1 MLGLSKRGGR
11 GDPSQI
17 MIIDDAGDAAPLH
30 RGRIFVLALMALFT
44 AGAAV
49 SLRPATAVHMRMDY
63 LDALDK
69 ARAGEMI
76 GTVLGAAFAG
86 FAITLFLVSA
96 VLARVGFGRALVA
109 AAVLMPLGFILVGH
123 ADALGVSPYHGL
135 LIGMVVQGLGW
146 GLVETVINPLTSALY
161 PEDRVSRLSILHAW
175 YPAGV
180 VAGSLIGLFGDS
192 AGLSWRWMY
201 VPLGLLCLVFGI
213 MALRENLPDVS
224 RSTDAPVTPGEMIK
238 ATLKSPG
245 IFLWVVLMMFTAST
259 ELAPGQW
266 VDVALSQIVGMR
278 GILLLAYVSGLMFVM
293 RHFAGPLVKRLSNV
307 GLLIFS
313 AVLSSVGLYGLGL
326 AQDPAGA
333 LIASTAWGF
342 GVSYFWPTML
352 ATVAERYPRSGTMVF
367 GLMGSAG
374 ALSVYIVLPTL
385 GVIYDQAK
393 LAAAHGDAQLA
404 ATAQG
409 QQLHDI
415 LTAAAAASFRAAAL
429 IPLCLVV
436 IFSLIALADRMR
448 NAK

>member
-1 MLGLSKRGGR
+1 
-11 GDPSQI
+11 
-17 MIIDDAGDAAPLH
+17 MIIDDAASAAPLN
-30 RGRIFVLALMALFT
+30 RGRIFVLALLALFT

-49 SLRPATAVHMRMDY
+49 SLRAATAVHMRADY

-96 VLARVGFGRALVA
+96 ILARVGFGRALVA
-109 AAVLMPLGFILVGH
+109 AAALLFLGFVIVGH
-123 ADALGVSPYHGL
+123 AGALGVSPYHGL

-180 VAGSLIGLFGDS
+180 VAGSLIGIFGDQ
-192 AGLSWRWMY
+192 AGLSWRLMY
-201 VPLGLLCLVFGI
+201 VPLGLLCVIFGV
-213 MALRENLPDVS
+213 MAMKERLPDVS
-224 RSTDAPVTPGEMIK
+224 LSTDAPVTPGEMIR
-238 ATLKSPG
+238 ATLHSPT

-259 ELAPGQW
+259 EFAPGQW

-313 AVLSSVGLYGLGL
+313 AAFATVGLYGLSL
-326 AQDPAGA
+326 ARDPAGA
-333 LIASTAWGF
+333 LIAATGWGF
-342 GVSYFWPTML
+342 GVCYFWPTML

-374 ALSVYIVLPTL
+374 ALSTYVVLPTL
-385 GVIYDQAK
+385 GAIYDRAK

-404 ATAQG
+404 ASAQG
-409 QQLHDI
+409 QELHDI
-415 LTAAAAASFRAAAL
+415 LTAAAAASFRAVAL
-429 IPLCLVV
+429 IPLCLIV

-448 NAK
+448 KPK

>member
-1 MLGLSKRGGR
+1 
-11 GDPSQI
+11 
-17 MIIDDAGDAAPLH
+17 MIIDDAASAAPLN
-30 RGRIFVLALMALFT
+30 RGRIFVLALLALFT

-49 SLRPATAVHMRMDY
+49 SLRAATAVHMRADY

-96 VLARVGFGRALVA
+96 ILARVGFGRALVA
-109 AAVLMPLGFILVGH
+109 AAVLLFLGFVLVGH
-123 ADALGVSPYHGL
+123 AGALGVSPYHGL

-180 VAGSLIGLFGDS
+180 VAGSLIGIFGDQ
-192 AGLSWRWMY
+192 AGLSWRLMY
-201 VPLGLLCLVFGI
+201 VPLGLLCVIFGV
-213 MALRENLPDVS
+213 MAMKERLPDVS
-224 RSTDAPVTPGEMIK
+224 LSTDAPVTPGEMIR
-238 ATLKSPG
+238 ATLHSPT

-259 ELAPGQW
+259 EFAPGQW

-313 AVLSSVGLYGLGL
+313 AAFATVGLYGLSL
-326 AQDPAGA
+326 ARDPAGA
-333 LIASTAWGF
+333 LIAATGWGF
-342 GVSYFWPTML
+342 GVCYFWPTML
-352 ATVAERYPRSGTMVF
+352 AIVAERYPRSGTMVF

-374 ALSVYIVLPTL
+374 ALSTYVVLPTL
-385 GVIYDQAK
+385 GAIYDRAK

-404 ATAQG
+404 ASAQG
-409 QQLHDI
+409 QELHDI
-415 LTAAAAASFRAAAL
+415 LTAAAAASFRAVAL
-429 IPLCLVV
+429 IPLCLIV

-448 NAK
+448 KPK

>member
-1 MLGLSKRGGR
+1 
-11 GDPSQI
+11 
-17 MIIDDAGDAAPLH
+17 MIIDDAASAAPLN
-30 RGRIFVLALMALFT
+30 RGRIFVLALLALFT

-49 SLRPATAVHMRMDY
+49 SLRAATAVHMRADY

-96 VLARVGFGRALVA
+96 ILARVGFGRALVA
-109 AAVLMPLGFILVGH
+109 AAVLLFLGFVLVGH
-123 ADALGVSPYHGL
+123 AGALGVSPYHGL

-180 VAGSLIGLFGDS
+180 VAGSLIGIFGDQ
-192 AGLSWRWMY
+192 AGLSWRLMY
-201 VPLGLLCLVFGI
+201 VPLGLLCVIFGV
-213 MALRENLPDVS
+213 MAMKERLPDVS
-224 RSTDAPVTPGEMIK
+224 LSTDAPVTPGEMIR
-238 ATLKSPG
+238 ATLHSPT

-259 ELAPGQW
+259 EFAPGQW

-313 AVLSSVGLYGLGL
+313 AAFATVGLYGLSL
-326 AQDPAGA
+326 ARDPAGA
-333 LIASTAWGF
+333 LIAATGWGF
-342 GVSYFWPTML
+342 GVCYFWPTML

-374 ALSVYIVLPTL
+374 ALSTYVVLPTL
-385 GVIYDQAK
+385 GAIYDRAK

-404 ATAQG
+404 ASAQG
-409 QQLHDI
+409 QELHDI
-415 LTAAAAASFRAAAL
+415 LTAAAAASFRAVAL
-429 IPLCLVV
+429 IPLCLIV

-448 NAK
+448 KPK

>member
-1 MLGLSKRGGR
+1 MTTDR
-11 GDPSQI
+11 
-17 MIIDDAGDAAPLH
+17 AGHAAPLN

-44 AGAAV
+44 AGAAF
-49 SLRPATAVHMRMDY
+49 SLRAATATHMRIDY
-63 LDALDK
+63 LDAIDK

-96 VLARVGFGRALVA
+96 VLARIGFGRALA
-109 AAVLMPLGFILVGH
+109 AAAALMFLGFVIVGH
-123 ADALGVSPYHGL
+123 AGSLGLSPYYGL
-135 LIGMVVQGLGW
+135 LIGMTVQGLGW

-161 PEDRVSRLSILHAW
+161 PDDRVGRLGILHAW

-180 VAGSLIGLFGDS
+180 VAGSLIGLFGDQ
-192 AGLSWRWMY
+192 AGMPWRWMY
-201 VPLGLLCLVFGI
+201 VPLGLLCVVFGI
-213 MALRENLPDVS
+213 MATREKLPDVS
-224 RSTDAPVTPGEMIK
+224 LSTDAPVTPGEMIK
-238 ATLKSPG
+238 ATLHSPT

-259 ELAPGQW
+259 EFAPGQW

-293 RHFAGPLVKRLSNV
+293 RHFAGPLVKRLGNV

-313 AVLSSVGLYGLGL
+313 AVFATIGLYALSF
-326 AQDPAGA
+326 AHDPASA
-333 LIASTAWGF
+333 LIAATGWGF
-342 GVSYFWPTML
+342 GVCYFWPTML

-374 ALSVYIVLPTL
+374 ALSTYVVLPTL
-385 GVIYDQAK
+385 GAIYDRAK
-393 LAAAHGDAQLA
+393 LAAAHGDAALA
-404 ATAQG
+404 ANAQG

-415 LTAAAAASFRAAAL
+415 LTAAAAASFRAVAL

-436 IFSLIALADRMR
+436 IFSLIAVADRMR
-448 NAK
+448 KAK

>member
-1 MLGLSKRGGR
+1 
-11 GDPSQI
+11 
-17 MIIDDAGDAAPLH
+17 MIIDDAGSAAPLH

-49 SLRPATAVHMRMDY
+49 SLRAATAVHMRVDY

-96 VLARVGFGRALVA
+96 VLARVGFGRALTA
-109 AAVLMPLGFILVGH
+109 AAVLLLAGFVLVSFAGSLGL
-123 ADALGVSPYHGL
+123 SPYHGL
-135 LIGMVVQGLGW
+135 LVGMVVQGLGW

-161 PEDRVSRLSILHAW
+161 PEGRVSRLSILHAW

-180 VAGSLIGLFGDS
+180 VAGSLIGIFGDQ
-192 AGLSWRWMY
+192 AGLSWRLMY
-201 VPLGLLCLVFGI
+201 VPLGVLCVIFGV
-213 MALRENLPDVS
+213 MAMKERLPDVGL
-224 RSTDAPVTPGEMIK
+224 STDAPVTTGEMIR
-238 ATLKSPG
+238 ATLQSPT

-259 ELAPGQW
+259 EFAPGQW

-313 AVLSSVGLYGLGL
+313 AAFATVGLYGLSL
-326 AQDPAGA
+326 AQGPVGA
-333 LIASTAWGF
+333 LVAATGWGF
-342 GVSYFWPTML
+342 GVCYFWPTML

-374 ALSVYIVLPTL
+374 ALSTYVVLPTL
-385 GVIYDQAK
+385 GAIYDQAK

-404 ATAQG
+404 ANAQG

-415 LTAAAAASFRAAAL
+415 LTAAAAASFRAVAL
-429 IPLCLVV
+429 IPLCLIV
-436 IFSLIALADRMR
+436 IFSAIAVADRMR
-448 NAK
+448 KPK